1 MDTLLIM
8 VAALSLAMAMGMAI
22 VAAKLLREDRARS
35 EARVAALGAMAGE
48 PPPPARVMTSEP
60 LPAPRHAARTQAATR
75 PATPP
80 RSIPA
85 VPLEELEIRP
95 AEAAVPG
102 VRDLFANERPSSRGR
117 NRFGVIATLAMIVA
131 AVGVALVYGVGGRSA
146 TAPAAAAPVPTA
158 TEPAP
163 LELVSLRYAREAQS
177 LTVTGLVQNPRTGAP
192 LSRLVA
198 TAFVFGSDG
207 SFLASGR
214 APIDFT
220 TLAPGDESP
229 FVVTVPVNAEVARY
243 RIGFRGEDGRVVA
256 HVDRR
261 APESLVSTRK

>member
-1 MDTLLIM
+1 M

-48 PPPPARVMTSEP
+48 PPPRVMASEP
-60 LPAPRHAARTQAATR
+60 LPVARPTARTQAATR
-75 PATPP
+75 PPIAP
-80 RSIPA
+80 RSAPA

-95 AEAAVPG
+95 ADAAVPG
-102 VRDLFANERPSSRGR
+102 VRDLFADERPSSRGR
-117 NRFGVIATLAMIVA
+117 HRIGVIATLAMIVA

-146 TAPAAAAPVPTA
+146 TAPAAAAPVPNA
-158 TEPAP
+158 TEVAP
-163 LELVSLRYAREAQS
+163 LELVSLRYAREAET

-207 SFLASGR
+207 AFLASGR

-261 APESLVSTRK
+261 APESLVSTSRK

>member
-35 EARVAALGAMAGE
+35 EARVAALGAMASE
-48 PPPPARVMTSEP
+48 ASPRVTTSEP
-60 LPAPRHAARTQAATR
+60 FPDPRPTARTEAANR
-75 PATPP
+75 PATHP
-80 RSIPA
+80 RSARA
-85 VPLEELEIRP
+85 VPLDELQIRP
-95 AEAAVPG
+95 ADAVVPG
-102 VRDLFANERPSSRGR
+102 VRDLFAEERRPSAGR
-117 NRFGVIATLAMIVA
+117 QRVGVIATLAMIVA
-131 AVGVALVYGVGGRSA
+131 AVGVALVYGLSGRFAASPA
-146 TAPAAAAPVPTA
+146 QADIVPAA
-158 TEPAP
+158 TETAP

-177 LTVTGLVQNPRTGAP
+177 LTVTGLVQNPQTGAP

-207 SFLASGR
+207 GFLASGR

-220 TLAPGDESP
+220 TLAPGEESA
-229 FVVTVPVNAEVARY
+229 FVVTVPVNTEVARY

-261 APESLVSTRK
+261 APESLVSTSRK